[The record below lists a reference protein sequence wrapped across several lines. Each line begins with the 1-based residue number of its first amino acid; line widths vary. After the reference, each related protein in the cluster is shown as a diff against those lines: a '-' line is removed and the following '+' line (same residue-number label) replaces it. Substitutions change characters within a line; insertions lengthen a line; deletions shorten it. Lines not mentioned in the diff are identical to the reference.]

1 MFFIGLSLLFWKVF
15 LYSSDEGIKVGQT
28 IDILFL
34 QKHFDRCLLFQDNRV
49 LEALVIFFLEFVPVQ
64 KLHGIAYGG
73 AERFPCINFSE
84 WPVGQFAE
92 TATVGFGAQD
102 LVSQVDE
109 TADRVAVGVVDKDKC
124 HYFGLYGCR
133 SFVHI
138 PATK

>member
-1 MFFIGLSLLFWKVF
+1 M
-15 LYSSDEGIKVGQT
+15 
-28 IDILFL
+28 
-34 QKHFDRCLLFQDNRV
+34 
-49 LEALVIFFLEFVPVQ
+49 
-64 KLHGIAYGG
+64 
-73 AERFPCINFSE
+73 
-84 WPVGQFAE
+84 GQFTK